1 MKIKKEVKV
10 GLLTVVALVLF
21 YFGFKFLKGIDLFD
35 PTDTY
40 YAYYDDVDGL
50 QVSNPV
56 IINGLQVGRV
66 SNIFLEQEGAK
77 TRMMVTLDINDELTL
92 YEGSEAMLVDQNP
105 VLGGKAIILNVKQE
119 GPKLEE
125 ESFLVGRRDKALSEI
140 LKEKADPI
148 VANVDT
154 TLTRV
159 NNILDDLSGSGSQV
173 ETALTDFKITA
184 SEVKYMMVE
193 NRRDINAITSNLL
206 LLSQALNNPETG
218 VAPFMAKLNQMAD
231 TLNNG
236 ELSATLAQANQA
248 VANLQQLTANLQN
261 GEGSLGKLISND
273 SLYANLNTSSE
284 NLNNLLLDMRENPE
298 RYINIKFSLI
308 GGGD

>member
-1 MKIKKEVKV
+1 
-10 GLLTVVALVLF
+10 
-21 YFGFKFLKGIDLFD
+21 
-35 PTDTY
+35 
-40 YAYYDDVDGL
+40 
-50 QVSNPV
+50 
-56 IINGLQVGRV
+56 
-66 SNIFLEQEGAK
+66 
-77 TRMMVTLDINDELTL
+77 MMVTLDINDELTL